1 MPLAMCNAAGTLVLG
16 LSWVS
21 SQSRVNTHKRTKTL
35 LNMWFNNKAVRA
47 CVCFCCRAISGSRGG
62 PCRAV
67 PALCSPLEGGVQMW
81 CICRAFVR
89 RVLCEHKV
97 PFAVNGSHTQSAMC
111 SVVLPACS
119 SPLSKPARDC
129 TRSLPTLPTPGE
141 QSKTE
146 GLRQGRRR
154 QPKVCFKRQRCP
166 HSSSEHACIACCLQN
181 PMVKVGLQGA
191 GSPLHTAWCTELP
204 GLAPGLGTVWGSITP
219 LARGSIA
226 CMGGHSRRVS
236 ARLQLLPTS
245 LPPWQSQESSSP
257 PHALISSVCTLPET
271 FFSFLFF

>member
-1 MPLAMCNAAGTLVLG
+1 
-16 LSWVS
+16 
-21 SQSRVNTHKRTKTL
+21 
-35 LNMWFNNKAVRA
+35 MWFNNKAVRA

-67 PALCSPLEGGVQMW
+67 PALRSPLEGGVQMW

-146 GLRQGRRR
+146 GLRQGRRSR
-154 QPKVCFKRQRCP
+154 PKVCFKRQRCP
-166 HSSSEHACIACCLQN
+166 HSSSEHACIALLLAKSHGKSGSARGWL
-181 PMVKVGLQGA
+181 PPAHSLGHGAAWVSSRAGDSVGQH
-191 GSPLHTAWCTELP
+191 HTTGT
-204 GLAPGLGTVWGSITP
+204 GLAWLHGGPQQASI
-219 LARGSIA
+219 
-226 CMGGHSRRVS
+226 CMAAHV
-236 ARLQLLPTS
+236 
-245 LPPWQSQESSSP
+245 SP
-257 PHALISSVCTLPET
+257 PMAKPGKL
-271 FFSFLFF
+271 FSPSHTHSLCLHITRNIFFLFFSVRSSIRKHFFYKVIFNSLVLKSVSC

>member
-1 MPLAMCNAAGTLVLG
+1 
-16 LSWVS
+16 
-21 SQSRVNTHKRTKTL
+21 
-35 LNMWFNNKAVRA
+35 MWFNNKAVRA

-67 PALCSPLEGGVQMW
+67 PALRSPLEGGVQMW

-89 RVLCEHKV
+89 RVLREHKV

-146 GLRQGRRR
+146 GLRQGRRS

-166 HSSSEHACIACCLQN
+166 HSSSEHTCIALLLAKSHGTSGPARGWHQ
-181 PMVKVGLQGA
+181 LWA
-191 GSPLHTAWCTELP
+191 GSPLHTAWGTELP

-219 LARGSIA
+219 LARGWHG

-236 ARLQLLPTS
+236 AWLPTS

-257 PHALISSVCTLPET
+257 PHALIPSVCTLPET
-271 FFSFLFF
+271 FFFLFFSVRNSIRKHFFYKVIFNSLVLKSVSC